1 MLAENLQEVR
11 AEIEA
16 AARRAGRNPED
27 VLLLAVTKTH
37 PVAVV
42 REAIAAGL
50 TELGENRVQELLE
63 KQAQITDP
71 VRWHLIGHLQTN
83 KVKNV
88 VGRVAFIHSVE
99 SLRLAEEISRKAVAL
114 GLVQNVLV
122 ELNMAG
128 EESKFGIKPEE
139 CRAFLRQIAPLPGLK
154 VKGLMTVAPFVE
166 DPERNRVYFRQMR
179 ELSVDIAAEK
189 LDNVDM
195 EHLSMGMSNDFAVA
209 VEEGATIVRVGTRLF
224 GERTY
229 PV

>member
-11 AEIEA
+11 AEIAA

-37 PVAVV
+37 PVEVV

-88 VGRVAFIHSVE
+88 VGRVALIHSVE

>member
-11 AEIEA
+11 AEMEA
-16 AARRAGRNPED
+16 AARRAGRDPGE
-27 VLLLAVTKTH
+27 VMLLAVTKTH

-88 VGRVAFIHSVE
+88 VGRVALIHSVE

>member
-83 KVKNV
+83 KVKSV
-88 VGRVAFIHSVE
+88 VGRVALIHSVE

-114 GLVQNVLV
+114 GVVQNVLV

>member
-88 VGRVAFIHSVE
+88 VGRVALIHSVE

-114 GLVQNVLV
+114 GVVQNVLV

>member
-128 EESKFGIKPEE
+128 EESKFGLKPEE

>member
-11 AEIEA
+11 AEMEA
-16 AARRAGRNPED
+16 AARRAGRDPGE
-27 VLLLAVTKTH
+27 VMLLAVTKTH

-88 VGRVAFIHSVE
+88 VGRVALIHSVE

-224 GERTY
+224 GDRTY